1 MRHRKSGRKL
11 GRDNSHRQAMLQ
23 NMVTSLFRYGRIQT
37 TEARAKE
44 LRRLAERVI
53 TMGKRAPTS
62 GLVGLAGDELA
73 QAQARRVHQIRRARL
88 WVKEREALT
97 RVFGEYADRFK
108 ERPGGYTR
116 ILKVGARPGDNA
128 DMVLI
133 ELVGNESDSAAVDAA
148 DIIAA
153 SQSSSQE
160 PSPSV

>member
-133 ELVGNESDSAAVDAA
+133 ELVGDESDSAAVDAA
-148 DIIAA
+148 DIVAA
-153 SQSSSQE
+153 SQSSSEE

>member
-1 MRHRKSGRKL
+1 M
-11 GRDNSHRQAMLQ
+11 
-23 NMVTSLFRYGRIQT
+23 
-37 TEARAKE
+37 
-44 LRRLAERVI
+44 
-53 TMGKRAPTS
+53 
-62 GLVGLAGDELA
+62 
-73 QAQARRVHQIRRARL
+73 HQIRRARL

-116 ILKVGARPGDNA
+116 ILKLGARPGDNA

-133 ELVGNESDSAAVDAA
+133 ELVGNESDSAAVDAV

>member
-62 GLVGLAGDELA
+62 GLEGLAGDELA

-133 ELVGNESDSAAVDAA
+133 ELVGNESDGAAVDAA